1 MHLNNRTAI
10 ESWKQKYSY
19 DEDALRRIDEYL
31 QHHKYAME
39 ISDFQNTTE
48 IPLNRLREDVPGFV
62 APQMYY
68 FIDDSI
74 LLDYLKENL
83 TAEGKRI
90 IHDFDDVPSNQ
101 ICKL

>member
-1 MHLNNRTAI
+1 
-10 ESWKQKYSY
+10 
-19 DEDALRRIDEYL
+19 
-31 QHHKYAME
+31 ME

-48 IPLNRLREDVPGFV
+48 ITLNRLREDVPGFV
-62 APQMYY
+62 VPQMYY
-68 FIDDSI
+68 FIDGSN

-83 TAEGKRI
+83 TAEGDMI